1 MYLTLKTIFDRIF
14 KHLKVRQKDSATR
27 CVFNFLLG
35 AFFSFG
41 NVARHSLSCLIYNKN
56 YSSDSKV
63 LYFEFDYNK
72 RFARQF
78 SCRGSVTN
86 GLRGSESPRLKWSG
100 HIYARRAS
108 LTSSKPTCLPQ
119 QIRFIEVHI
128 QPIINVCLFVYLFIV
143 QKICT
148 ERKLMKK
155 KTVHFLHFVVFM
167 TCRVVFAIRGTQKL
181 R

>member
-35 AFFSFG
+35 AFVSFG
-41 NVARHSLSCLIYNKN
+41 NVARHSLSRLIYNKN

-63 LYFEFDYNK
+63 PYLEFDYNR

-86 GLRGSESPRLKWSG
+86 GLRGSESPRLKWPG
-100 HIYARRAS
+100 HIHARRAS
-108 LTSSKPTCLPQ
+108 LNFVKTNLPASQ
-119 QIRFIEVHI
+119 QIRFLEVHI
-128 QPIINVCLFVYLFIV
+128 QPLINTFC
-143 QKICT
+143 C
-148 ERKLMKK
+148 
-155 KTVHFLHFVVFM
+155 VHDLSCSFRDPWPALKNSGK
-167 TCRVVFAIRGTQKL
+167 R
-181 R
+181 